1 MGKGEDTKG
10 FILNKASRVFCLK
23 GYSKVTMKDICEATG
38 LSRGGLYRHF
48 SSTKEI
54 FLAQL
59 SLLKKNSE
67 KLLDDAIRSRVP
79 GGVLI
84 ESFIR
89 EQLREITDRENQI
102 TLAVY
107 EFSIYEKDSRDIFKE
122 RFEESVRIL
131 AKLLEYCVG
140 SGVLDI
146 DSPELVSKSIIYTLD
161 GLKMSMTVHKLPLE
175 EVKKQLDYIKFN
187 TLGLKIY

>member
-10 FILNKASRVFCLK
+10 FILNKARKVFCLK
-23 GYSKVTMKDICEATG
+23 GYAKVTMKDICEATG

-48 SSTKEI
+48 NSTKEI

-59 SLLKKNSE
+59 DLLKNSSE
-67 KLLDDAIRSRVP
+67 KLLDSAIKSRVP

-84 ESFIR
+84 ESFFR
-89 EQLREITDRENQI
+89 EQLKEITDRENQI

-107 EFSIYEKDSRDIFKE
+107 EFSTHEKDSRDIFKE

-131 AKLLEYCVG
+131 TKLIDYCVK
-140 SGVLDI
+140 SSVLEQGE
-146 DSPELVSKSIIYTLD
+146 SELLSKSILYALD
-161 GLKMSMTVHKLPLE
+161 GLKMSTAVHNLPFE
-175 EVKKQLDYIKFN
+175 EIRKQLEYIKLN
-187 TLGLKIY
+187 TLGLKIN